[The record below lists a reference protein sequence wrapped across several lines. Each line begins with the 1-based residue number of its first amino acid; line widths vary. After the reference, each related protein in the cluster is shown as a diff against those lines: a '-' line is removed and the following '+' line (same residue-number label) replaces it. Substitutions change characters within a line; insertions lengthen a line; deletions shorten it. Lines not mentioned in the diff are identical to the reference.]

1 MERPKINEKEA
12 GVGPNLK
19 KKTAIGT
26 NRPQRSGG
34 LKRLCVAL
42 DIILEDLVIDGKL
55 ERDKN

>member
-1 MERPKINEKEA
+1 MAQI
-12 GVGPNLK
+12 LK